1 VPAESESRAVV
12 ITRVTRGKPAESVP
26 PLFSMSPALLKAE
39 TASQE
44 KAPEE
49 VSPGLWQTIWKTSL
63 KPDQFPAEIREN
75 GGHFA
80 FAFDFPEGDIVSTE
94 SQSPPRD
101 GQIPTILDVAS
112 SNPPRKVT
120 GQLILRR
127 SKGIIAPA
135 QLHFGAI
142 PAGSG
147 PRTRRL
153 VLTAADHRPFEVTVG
168 DVSQPFAADAD
179 SEEAGEQQWVTVT
192 FQPGAAGESEGKLTL
207 KTTHPDQP
215 EVQVTLKARVQ

>member
-1 VPAESESRAVV
+1 MIVAEIRQVEENIPHACVFPV
-12 ITRVTRGKPAESVP
+12 QYIEP
-26 PLFSMSPALLKAE
+26 
-39 TASQE
+39 ASQE

-49 VSPGLWQTIWKTSL
+49 ISPGLWRTIWKTSV
-63 KPDQFPAEIREN
+63 KPDQFPGEIRKN
-75 GGHFA
+75 GGRFA
-80 FAFDFPEGDIVSTE
+80 FPFEFPEGDIVSTE

-101 GQIPTILDVAS
+101 GQIPTILDVVS
-112 SNPPRKVT
+112 SNPQRKAT

-142 PAGSG
+142 PAESG

-153 VLTAADHRPFEVTVG
+153 VLTAADKRPFQVSVG

-179 SEEAGEQQWVTVT
+179 SDESGEQQWVTVT
-192 FQPGAAGESEGKLTL
+192 FQPGAAGDSERKLTL